1 MFVDEIDFLQYNI
14 DCSNNILIKDF
25 KYLFIELYQKILSV
39 NKDEILVQIKKHTN
53 LRISGENLKIKEIQ
67 TSKICISGL
76 ILGLEVLGEK

>member
-25 KYLFIELYQKILSV
+25 KCLFIELYQKILSV
-39 NKDEILVQIKKHTN
+39 KQDEILVQIKKHTN